1 MSKAVLFLFFLLGF
15 QLSFGQNQN
24 DYEEVKESI
33 ISAYNSDNYKAIFDN
48 YSTQMK
54 EALNLEK
61 TEEFFKNLN
70 SSAGN
75 IIDSKFLGFNPPYSM
90 YATEFD
96 RGAFMFSLALSENKQ
111 ITGFKFTPYGKA
123 TNLAEADTMLDLPF
137 EGEWYV
143 VWGGDT
149 KEDNYHVEHPAQTG
163 AFDFLMIND
172 DLKTHEGDGSSNEQ
186 YYAFGKEILSPAA
199 GEVVMVVDGIYDNI
213 PGEMNQD
220 FVTGNTVVIKL
231 KKDEFLWLA
240 HFKKHS
246 IQVKEG
252 ERVEEGQLLGLCGN
266 SGNSSEP
273 HLHMHIQ
280 DELKMNSAKGLKSY
294 FNRLKVDRKYIEN
307 YSPIRG
313 DLIEKI

>member
-1 MSKAVLFLFFLLGF
+1 MNKSAFILFFLLIF
-15 QLSFGQNQN
+15 QFSFGQNQN
-24 DYEEVKESI
+24 DYEEVKESV
-33 ISAYNSDNYKAIFDN
+33 ISAYNSGNYTAIFDT
-48 YSTQMK
+48 YSMQMK
-54 EALNLEK
+54 EALGLEK
-61 TEEFFKNLN
+61 TETFFKNLKN
-70 SSAGN
+70 SAGN
-75 IIDSKFLGFNPPYSM
+75 IIDSEFLTFNPPYTI

-96 RGAFMFSLALSENKQ
+96 GGAFMFSLALSENKE
-111 ITGFKFTPYGKA
+111 ITGFKFTPYGKT
-123 TNLAEADTMLDLPF
+123 TNLTEADTMLDLPF

-163 AFDFLMIND
+163 AFDFLKIND
-172 DLKTHEGDGSSNEQ
+172 DLKTHDGDGSRNEQ

-199 GEVVMVVDGIYDNI
+199 GEVVMVVDGIYDNV
-213 PGEMNQD
+213 PGEMNSD

-231 KKDEFLWLA
+231 KEGEYLWLA

-252 ERVEEGQLLGLCGN
+252 EQVEEGQLLGLCGN

-294 FNRLKVDRKYIEN
+294 FKRLKVDRKYIEN
-307 YSPIRG
+307 YSPVRG